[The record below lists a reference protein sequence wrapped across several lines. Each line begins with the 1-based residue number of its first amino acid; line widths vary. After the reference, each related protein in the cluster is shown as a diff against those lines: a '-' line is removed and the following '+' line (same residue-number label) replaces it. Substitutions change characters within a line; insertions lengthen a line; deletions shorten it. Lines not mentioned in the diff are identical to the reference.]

1 MAENDCDVSTWHML
15 SFTTSNKEIDN
26 TDWFALDV
34 RCYGKTFTISVD
46 RKNLHESNTLEAEFD
61 IMLRTLS
68 LASSREPL
76 LYSEDDSVDQDSV
89 TEAEIDDQQSE
100 CTHPHNPSASE
111 ISVRDCF
118 EWAMKPCSAAIE
130 SLAPPPKIE
139 HGDKITLEYFFC
151 VERYDTELSAV
162 QDKFLEPEFQRSRD
176 FSHYDYADS
185 PQEDTRDWK
194 SRTTFPVLSRGEV
207 EVTPGPDSLEY
218 ILLDEPTRVKA
229 HGRQLYFK
237 HAGDDCHDLALVEV
251 HKYENIKRADFP
263 ADVRTSC
270 LYGIVEDEKSQI
282 LGLLYEDIGRDAFPL
297 DFEEVMSAQTP
308 ESLRGRWI
316 NQIRHTIRSLHQVGV
331 VWGDA
336 KAGNIL
342 VDQNGRGDAWVI
354 DFGGGYTEGWVDRE
368 KSNTIEGDLQG
379 LTRIIDYLQTGK
391 RGR

>member
-1 MAENDCDVSTWHML
+1 MH
-15 SFTTSNKEIDN
+15 
-26 TDWFALDV
+26 
-34 RCYGKTFTISVD
+34 GKTFTINVN
-46 RKNLHESNTLEAEFD
+46 RKDLHESSTLEAEFD
-61 IMLRTLS
+61 IILSTLS
-68 LASSREPL
+68 SEASREPL
-76 LYSEDDSVDQDSV
+76 LHSKDDEIDQDSA

-100 CTHPHNPSASE
+100 HKHAHKSSSSGM
-111 ISVRDCF
+111 SVHDCF

-130 SLAPPPKIE
+130 NLAPRPKIE

-151 VERYDTELSAV
+151 AERYDTELSAS
-162 QDKFLEPEFQRSRD
+162 QYTFLEPEFQRSRD
-176 FSHYDYADS
+176 ISHYDFADS
-185 PQEDTRDWK
+185 PQEDARDWK
-194 SRTTFPVLSRGEV
+194 SKTTFPVFSRGEI

-229 HGRQLYFK
+229 QGRQLYFK

-251 HKYENIKRADFP
+251 LKYEKIKRADFP
-263 ADVRTSC
+263 ADVRTSR

-282 LGLLYEDIGRDAFPL
+282 LGLLYEDIGRDSFPL

-308 ESLRGRWI
+308 ESLRRRWI
-316 NQIRHTIRSLHQVGV
+316 SQIRHTIRSLHQIGV

-379 LTRIIDYLQTGK
+379 LTRIVDYLQTGK
-391 RGR
+391 RGS